1 MSAVTAVSQRYTISG
16 SGVRKW
22 CDGGRE
28 RCRRL
33 TELKYLYKFC
43 SVYDACEFLIL
54 LKKIANNCKTR

>member
-28 RCRRL
+28 RCQDCDDHGIIISA
-33 TELKYLYKFC
+33 ECC
-43 SVYDACEFLIL
+43 SS
-54 LKKIANNCKTR
+54 T